1 MAQTYLKKI
10 ELASRA
16 ECRNRKKIRLILL
29 ILTIVGALFEIS
41 EYKVSFTT
49 ERASFGGMENVD
61 AGFKVAFFNGGFFGA
76 FLMFSAAFLGLFAVH
91 GVFSDLTSKQ
101 TADIQLS
108 LPMNAKE
115 RYLSKLL
122 AVFKLHILPI
132 LAAGIAVILIGSAK
146 ESGFDVMGYIV
157 RFQLV
162 TLAIALF
169 VDSVSIFCISC
180 CGAKAEGIYT
190 SIIMGGCISI
200 LPMVFFRE
208 AIIEF
213 SGVDNTFSFY
223 MNPFFVFG
231 GMILIALDELDP
243 GIGATMP
250 YILVNLLMSFATIFA
265 AYFIYRR
272 RDGRHVGKPIVYS
285 LFLELFMFTGLTTLF
300 FIFRYTGGWSIG
312 ITAALIICI
321 VIRIILA
328 RAKITPLKFV
338 IWIGKYAAALAVFIV
353 IMGAAYFTGGFGY
366 YKVRYHINDEKF
378 IEIYTTCSNISYLSG
393 DPSYSNNRQFKNVY
407 RTEDVTNSEGI
418 TIPANCTR
426 EEAKQAVE
434 DINALLDRYHN
445 LKDRNIGNFII
456 ILTNYQYTNE
466 IPYNDHHSIDLTIEN
481 EKSSIIYRANLPISD
496 DTEYEELCSELSKI
510 LEESYIESYR

>member
-1 MAQTYLKKI
+1 MVQTYLKKI

-49 ERASFGGMENVD
+49 ERTSFGGMEHVD
-61 AGFKVAFFNGGFFGA
+61 AGFKYALFDGGFFGA

-169 VDSVSIFCISC
+169 VDSVSIFCMSC

-190 SIIMGGCISI
+190 SIIMGGCISL
-200 LPMVFFRE
+200 LPMAFFRE

-231 GMILIALDELDP
+231 GMILIALEELEP

-300 FIFRYTGGWSIG
+300 FIFRYTGWSIG

-366 YKVRYHINDEKF
+366 YKVRYHLNDETF
-378 IEIYTTCSNISYLSG
+378 IEISTTCSNISYLSG
-393 DPSYSNNRQFKNVY
+393 VTNYDSTRHFKNVY

-434 DINALLDRYHN
+434 DINDLIDRYYN
-445 LKDRNIGNFII
+445 LKDRDIGKYLN
-456 ILTNYQYTNE
+456 ILTNGSGTW
-466 IPYNDHHSIDLTIEN
+466 NDIHNNRDIDITIMN
-481 EKSSIIYRANLPISD
+481 EKSAKYMADIPISD
-496 DTEYEELCSELSKI
+496 DTEYEEFCSELSKI

>member
-29 ILTIVGALFEIS
+29 ILTIVGALFEIKD
-41 EYKVSFTT
+41 YKVMTIT
-49 ERASFGGMENVD
+49 ENAYNDGIRFQRSPSLEGI
-61 AGFKVAFFNGGFFGA
+61 FGA
-76 FLMFSAAFLGLFAVH
+76 FLMFLAACFGLFAVH

-101 TADIQLS
+101 NADIQLS

-115 RYLSKLL
+115 RYLSKLM

-132 LAAGIAVILIGSAK
+132 LTAGIAVILIGSAK
-146 ESGFDVMGYIV
+146 EDAFDMMGYIL

-162 TLAIALF
+162 TLALALF
-169 VDSVSIFCISC
+169 VDSVSIFCMSC

-190 SIIMGGCISI
+190 SIIMGGCISV
-200 LPMVFFRE
+200 LPIMFFME
-208 AIIEF
+208 AIIGF
-213 SGVDNTFSFY
+213 SGVDNTYSFY
-223 MNPFFVFG
+223 MNPFYVFG
-231 GMILIALDELDP
+231 GSILTALEEVGT

-250 YILVNLLMSFATIFA
+250 YILANLLMSFATIFA

-300 FIFRYTGGWSIG
+300 FIFVYTGGWSIG

-328 RAKITPLKFV
+328 RAKITPIKFV
-338 IWIGKYAAALAVFIV
+338 IWIGKYAAALAAFIV
-353 IMGAAYFTGGFGY
+353 IMGAAYYTGGFGY
-366 YKVRYHINDEKF
+366 YKVRYHMNNEKAIN
-378 IEIYTTCSNISYLSG
+378 IEATAIFANQSSAYT
-393 DPSYSNNRQFKNVY
+393 YSEAKNRYFQRDF
-407 RTEDVTNSEGI
+407 RTENTTAANDVTV
-418 TIPANCTR
+418 PANCTR

-434 DINALLDRYHN
+434 DINDLIDRYHN
-445 LKDRNIGNFII
+445 LQDRDNESFLSIFTDNYSNRYYSHNYDYYNIRIM
-456 ILTNYQYTNE
+456 
-466 IPYNDHHSIDLTIEN
+466 
-481 EKSSIIYRANLPISD
+481 ISD
-496 DTEYEELCSELSKI
+496 LKFNTKYTANITLDDETEYEEFCSELSKI
-510 LEESYIESYR
+510 LEESYTESYR

>member
-10 ELASRA
+10 ELASKA

-29 ILTIVGALFEIS
+29 ILTIVGALFEIKD
-41 EYKVSFTT
+41 YNVKNMT
-49 ERASFGGMENVD
+49 ENAYGGGIDLQRYATFE
-61 AGFKVAFFNGGFFGA
+61 GIFGA
-76 FLMFSAAFLGLFAVH
+76 SLMLLAACFGLFAVH

-101 TADIQLS
+101 NADIQLS

-132 LAAGIAVILIGSAK
+132 LAAGIAVILIGSTK
-146 ESGFDVMGYIV
+146 ESGFDVMGYLV

-162 TLAIALF
+162 TVAVALF
-169 VDSVSIFCISC
+169 VDSVSIFCMSC

-200 LPMVFFRE
+200 LPMLFFRE
-208 AIIEF
+208 AIIGF
-213 SGVDNTFSFY
+213 SGVDNTYSFNINPLY
-223 MNPFFVFG
+223 MFG
-231 GMILIALDELDP
+231 GLILTALEENST

-250 YILVNLLMSFATIFA
+250 YILANLLMSFATIFA

-272 RDGRHVGKPIVYS
+272 RDGRQVGKPIVYG

-300 FIFRYTGGWSIG
+300 FVFVYTGGWSIG
-312 ITAALIICI
+312 LTAALIICI

-328 RAKITPLKFV
+328 RAKITPIKFV

-366 YKVRYHINDEKF
+366 YKVRYHVNDEKL
-378 IEIYTTCSNISYLSG
+378 IDISATCSNISYSSG
-393 DPSYSNNRQFKNVY
+393 GTNYDSTRHFENDY
-407 RTEDVTNSEGI
+407 RTEDVTYSKGI

-434 DINALLDRYHN
+434 DINDLIDRYYN

-456 ILTNYQYTNE
+456 ILTNSRYTNE
-466 IPYNDHHSIDLTIEN
+466 IPYNKHHSIYVTIGE
-481 EKSSIIYRANLPISD
+481 EGSLKYSANFPMTD

-510 LEESYIESYR
+510 LEESYTESYR

>member
-29 ILTIVGALFEIS
+29 ILTIVGALFEIKD
-41 EYKVSFTT
+41 YKVKDMSPGAIVPQRYATF
-49 ERASFGGMENVD
+49 EGI
-61 AGFKVAFFNGGFFGA
+61 FGA
-76 FLMFSAAFLGLFAVH
+76 FLMLLAACFGLFAVH

-101 TADIQLS
+101 NADIQLS

-115 RYLSKLL
+115 RYLSKLM

-132 LAAGIAVILIGSAK
+132 LTAGIAVILIGSAK
-146 ESGFDVMGYIV
+146 EDAFDMMGYIV

-162 TLAIALF
+162 TLAVALF
-169 VDSVSIFCISC
+169 VDSVSIFCMSC

-190 SIIMGGCISI
+190 SIIMGGCISV
-200 LPMVFFRE
+200 LPIMFFME
-208 AIIEF
+208 AIIGF
-213 SGVDNTFSFY
+213 SGVDNTYSFY
-223 MNPFFVFG
+223 MNPFYVFG
-231 GMILIALDELDP
+231 GSILTALEEVGT

-250 YILVNLLMSFATIFA
+250 YILANLLMSFATLFA

-300 FIFRYTGGWSIG
+300 FVFVYTGGWSIG
-312 ITAALIICI
+312 LTAALIICI

-328 RAKITPLKFV
+328 RAKITPIKFV

-366 YKVRYHINDEKF
+366 YKVRYHMNDASF
-378 IEIYTTCSNISYLSG
+378 IDISAPCSNISYSLG
-393 DPSYSNNRQFKNVY
+393 VTKHDNNRHFQKFFY
-407 RTEDVTNSEGI
+407 GTE
-418 TIPANCTR
+418 TIKTVGGLKAVPADCTP
-426 EEAKQAVE
+426 EKAKQAVK

-456 ILTNYQYTNE
+456 ILTNSQYTNE
-466 IPYNDHHSIDLTIEN
+466 IPYNKHHSIYVTISE
-481 EKSSIIYRANLPISD
+481 EVSIKYSANFPMTD
-496 DTEYEELCSELSKI
+496 DTEYEEFCSELSKI
-510 LEESYIESYR
+510 LEESYTESYR